1 MVPPTLEQTH
11 VTTPSLVERARGAMD
26 LVVREMVKFG
36 AVGAV
41 AFLVD
46 VGTFNLLRFGLGDG
60 GPLEHK
66 PITAKILSASLA
78 TVVAWLGNRLWT
90 FRHRRRASAGHELA
104 LFVAFNLA
112 GMAIALGCLWFSHYV
127 LDLRSARA
135 DNISANGVGLVLG
148 TLFRFWAYR
157 LFVFRVEL
165 ADDPVLGPHEHEP
178 LHRREHMQPAE
189 PAEPADPDRPE
200 PAGDVT
206 PAGPPR

>member
-1 MVPPTLEQTH
+1 
-11 VTTPSLVERARGAMD
+11 VTTPSLLDRARDAMD
-26 LVVREMVKFG
+26 IVVREMVKFG
-36 AVGAV
+36 AVGAI

-46 VGTFNLLRFGLGDG
+46 VGTFNLLRFGLGGG
-60 GPLEHK
+60 GPFETK
-66 PITAKILSASLA
+66 PITAKIVSASLA

-104 LFVAFNLA
+104 LFVVFNVV
-112 GMAIALGCLWFSHYV
+112 GMLIALGCLAFSHYV
-127 LDLRSARA
+127 LDLRTARA

-157 LFVFRVEL
+157 LFVFRAEL
-165 ADDPVLGPHEHEP
+165 ADDPVLAPHDHHAAHDRPPQDEP
-178 LHRREHMQPAE
+178 PQDE
-189 PAEPADPDRPE
+189 PPQDRPE

>member
-1 MVPPTLEQTH
+1 MDLLEPTL
-11 VTTPSLVERARGAMD
+11 VTTPSLLDRARDAMD
-26 LVVREMVKFG
+26 VVVREMVKFG
-36 AVGAV
+36 AVGAI

-66 PITAKILSASLA
+66 PITAKIVSASLA
-78 TVVAWLGNRLWT
+78 TIVAWLGNRLWT
-90 FRHRRRASAGHELA
+90 FRHRRRARASHELA
-104 LFVAFNLA
+104 LFVLFNVA
-112 GMAIALGCLWFSHYV
+112 GMLIALGCLAFSHYV
-127 LDLRSARA
+127 LDLRSPEA

-157 LFVFRVEL
+157 MFVFRAEL
-165 ADDPVLGPHEHEP
+165 ADDPVLAPHPHHCAADQLPGHATSEEP
-178 LHRREHMQPAE
+178 GDQ
-189 PAEPADPDRPE
+189 PE